1 MAKGYWMSAY
11 RSIKNQ
17 EALAIYAKLATAAI
31 NGAGGRFIF
40 RGMPSK
46 VFEAGVNQR
55 TVVIEFDSVARAIAA
70 YESPEYQNALAAL
83 GDAAERDFRIME
95 GT

>member
-1 MAKGYWMSAY
+1 MAKGYWLSAY

-17 EALAIYAKLATAAI
+17 EALALYAKLAGAAI
-31 NGAGGRFIF
+31 TGAGGRFVI

-55 TVVIEFDSVARAIAA
+55 TVVIEFDSVAKAIAV

-83 GDAAERDFRIME
+83 GDTAERDFRIIE
-95 GT
+95 GI